1 MLFRSLVTLCGGL
14 TGFVLGHPFLEA
26 TNDVAAS
33 EGIYIT
39 EANGVQR
46 RGMFLL

>member
-1 MLFRSLVTLCGGL
+1 MLFRSLFTLSGL
-14 TGFVLGHPFLEA
+14 IGFVLGHPFLER
-26 TNDVAAS
+26 TNEVAAS

-39 EANGVQR
+39 EPNGVQR